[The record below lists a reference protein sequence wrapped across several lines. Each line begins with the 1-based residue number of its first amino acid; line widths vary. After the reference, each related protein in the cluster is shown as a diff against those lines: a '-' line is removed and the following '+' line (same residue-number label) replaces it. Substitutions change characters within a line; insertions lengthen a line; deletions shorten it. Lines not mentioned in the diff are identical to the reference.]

1 MRVFIF
7 LVLLSIS
14 NLLSAQLPQVVS
26 DIGDVFRWQSD
37 LLKNHIVYTTYNEK
51 AYGYE
56 NLFSSQ
62 GNSVGNVKLI
72 DSVLH
77 LIPVASNEQCFFV
90 RKSDELWKTDG
101 TLSNTKMIFKLPKNF
116 TFWNYRFISSGD
128 YLYFLT
134 KDSIYGEEFWVTDG
148 SGNANST
155 KMLGP
160 YFLETDQLGT
170 AVAYNGGVLLWV
182 QKNNPLISNDSNDLY
197 FFNKDSQKPVNL
209 TDGFPRWG
217 SGYPHAS
224 LSIPIAFKTKAYFAF
239 DHRTYGMEL
248 FETDGTAKGTKVI
261 DINAGLGN
269 SFPNDAFIEYGKLFV
284 CAYTK
289 PSIYRNMV
297 TIDESGIENILP
309 FQTQTLITL
318 ESGKDYALTNDGIFL
333 KGLSD
338 TTDNRGW
345 ELWKTDGTKAG
356 TSFVID
362 LKPGTQSSY
371 PRYFRYAANTLV
383 FEANKKVYV
392 SNGTDNG
399 TMLMPIEDSLL
410 SAKSFTGYDDKIF
423 FVGKL
428 AQNDYHLYK
437 YDKNSKARKIA
448 PLGAENVINPLGE
461 GNGSVDYGHRD
472 LFTWKG
478 EIFFTANYGQG
489 KKLYKI
495 GPNTSTA
502 INNLVQEESQVLVYP
517 NPSSSIL
524 NIQLNDMGESEINYA
539 IFKLDGQLL
548 QEYHQV
554 KLENNSTTIAL
565 DNLESGM
572 YFIMINSP
580 YSKYYRR
587 FIKY

>member
-1 MRVFIF
+1 MRAFIF
-7 LVLLSIS
+7 LALLSLS
-14 NLLSAQLPQVVS
+14 NLVSAQLPRVVS
-26 DIGDVFRWQSD
+26 DIGDIFSWQSV
-37 LLKNHIVYTTYNEK
+37 LLKNHIVYTTFEGSV
-51 AYGYE
+51 AYSKLY
-56 NLFSSQ
+56 STQ
-62 GNSVGNVKLI
+62 GNSVGNVEI
-72 DSVLH
+72 SDSVTQ
-77 LIPVASNEQCFFV
+77 LITFPTNEHCFFV
-90 RKSDELWKTDG
+90 CKSDELWKTDG
-101 TLSNTKMIFKLPKNF
+101 TPSNTKMIFKLPKNF
-116 TFWNYRFISSGD
+116 QFNRTTRFTFIPSGD
-128 YLYFLT
+128 YLYFQT
-134 KDSIYGEEFWVTDG
+134 IDSIYGEEFWVTDG

-160 YFLETDQLGT
+160 YFIETDQLGT

-182 QKNNPLISNDSNDLY
+182 QKNNPLIVNDTNDLY

-209 TDGFPRWG
+209 TGDFPRWG
-217 SGYPHAS
+217 SGYPSAS
-224 LSIPIAFKTKAYFAF
+224 LIIPLAFKTKAYFAF
-239 DHRTYGMEL
+239 NHRTYGLEL
-248 FETDGTAKGTKVI
+248 FETDGTANGTKVI
-261 DINAGLGN
+261 DVNSGPGN
-269 SFPNDAFIEYGKLFV
+269 SYPNDAFIEYGKLFV
-284 CAYTK
+284 CANTA
-289 PSIYRNMV
+289 SNSRNV
-297 TIDESGIENILP
+297 ITIDKDGIENILP
-309 FQTQTLITL
+309 FQTLNL
-318 ESGKDYALTNDGIFL
+318 NNDYAVTDSGIFL
-333 KGLSD
+333 IGQSN
-338 TTDNRGW
+338 TIDNRGW

-362 LKPGTQSSY
+362 LKPGTQSSN

-428 AQNDYHLYK
+428 GQNDYHLYK

-448 PLGAENVINPLGE
+448 PQGAENAINPLGE

-572 YFIMINSP
+572 YFIMINTP

-587 FIKY
+587 FIK

>member
-1 MRVFIF
+1 MRASIF
-7 LVLLSIS
+7 LALLSLS
-14 NLLSAQLPQVVS
+14 NLVSAQLPQVVS
-26 DIGDVFRWQSD
+26 DIGDIFNWEYVTLQ
-37 LLKNHIVYTTYNEK
+37 NHIVYTTFEGSV
-51 AYGYE
+51 AYSKLY
-56 NLFSSQ
+56 STQ
-62 GNSVGNVKLI
+62 GNMANTNQI
-72 DSVLH
+72 CDSVIFL
-77 LIPVASNEQCFFV
+77 SNRVFREKCVFV
-90 RKSDELWKTDG
+90 RKSDELWISDG
-101 TLSNTKMIFKLPKNF
+101 SKLNTKMIFKLPKNF
-116 TFWNYRFISSGD
+116 TFWNYLFVPSGD
-128 YLYFLT
+128 YLYFQT

-148 SGNANST
+148 SGNANTT

-160 YFLETDQLGT
+160 YFIETDQLGT

-182 QKNNPLISNDSNDLY
+182 QKNNPLIVNDTNDLY

-209 TDGFPRWG
+209 TGEFPRWG
-217 SGYPHAS
+217 SGYPSAS
-224 LSIPIAFKTKAYFAF
+224 LIIPLAFKTKAYFAF
-239 DHRTYGMEL
+239 NHRTYGLEL
-248 FETDGTAKGTKVI
+248 FETDGTSKGTKVI
-261 DINAGLGN
+261 DVNSGPGN
-269 SFPNDAFIEYGKLFV
+269 SYPNDAFIEYGKLFV
-284 CAYTK
+284 CANTA
-289 PSIYRNMV
+289 SNSRNV
-297 TIDESGIENILP
+297 ITIDKDGIENILP
-309 FQTQTLITL
+309 FQTLNPNN
-318 ESGKDYALTNDGIFL
+318 DYAVTDSGIFL
-333 KGLSD
+333 IGQSN
-338 TTDNRGW
+338 TIDNRGW

-362 LKPGTQSSY
+362 LKPGTQSSN
-371 PRYFRYAANTLV
+371 PRYFSYAANTLV

-410 SAKSFTGYDDKIF
+410 SARSFTGYDDKIF
-423 FVGKL
+423 FIGKL
-428 AQNDYHLYK
+428 GQNDYHLYK

-448 PLGAENVINPLGE
+448 PLGAEKAINPLGE

-495 GPNTSTA
+495 GANTSTA
-502 INNLVQEESQVLVYP
+502 INNLVQEESQVQVYP

-572 YFIMINSP
+572 YFIMINTP

>member
-1 MRVFIF
+1 MRAYIF
-7 LVLLSIS
+7 LALLSIS
-14 NLLSAQLPQVVS
+14 NLVSAQLPQVVS
-26 DIGDVFRWQSD
+26 DIGDIFNWEYVTLQ
-37 LLKNHIVYTTYNEK
+37 NHIVYTTFEGSV
-51 AYGYE
+51 AYSKLY
-56 NLFSSQ
+56 STQ
-62 GNSVGNVKLI
+62 GNMANTNQI
-72 DSVLH
+72 CDSVIFL
-77 LIPVASNEQCFFV
+77 SNRVFREKCVFV
-90 RKSDELWKTDG
+90 RKSDELWISDG
-101 TLSNTKMIFKLPKNF
+101 SKLNTKMIFKLPKNF

-128 YLYFLT
+128 YLYFQT

-148 SGNANST
+148 SGNANTT

-160 YFLETDQLGT
+160 YFIETDQLGT

-182 QKNNPLISNDSNDLY
+182 QKNNPLIVNDTNDLY

-209 TDGFPRWG
+209 TGEFPRWG
-217 SGYPHAS
+217 SGYPSAS
-224 LSIPIAFKTKAYFAF
+224 LIIPLAFKTKAYFAF
-239 DHRTYGMEL
+239 NHRTYGLEL
-248 FETDGTAKGTKVI
+248 FETDGTANGTKVI
-261 DINAGLGN
+261 DVNSGPGN
-269 SFPNDAFIEYGKLFV
+269 SYPNDAFIEYGKLFV
-284 CAYTK
+284 CANTA
-289 PSIYRNMV
+289 SNSRNV
-297 TIDESGIENILP
+297 ITIDKDGIENILP
-309 FQTQTLITL
+309 FQTLNPNN
-318 ESGKDYALTNDGIFL
+318 DYAVTDSGIFL
-333 KGLSD
+333 IGQSN
-338 TTDNRGW
+338 TIDNRGW

-362 LKPGTQSSY
+362 LKPGTQSSN
-371 PRYFRYAANTLV
+371 PRYFSYAANTLV
-383 FEANKKVYV
+383 FEANKKVYI

-399 TMLMPIEDSLL
+399 TLLMPIEDSLL
-410 SAKSFTGYDDKIF
+410 SARSFTGYDDKIF
-423 FVGKL
+423 FIGKL
-428 AQNDYHLYK
+428 GQNDYHLYK

-448 PLGAENVINPLGE
+448 PLGAEKAINPLGE

-572 YFIMINSP
+572 YFIMINTP

>member
-1 MRVFIF
+1 MRAFIF
-7 LVLLSIS
+7 LGLLSIS
-14 NLLSAQLPQVVS
+14 NLVSAQLPQVVS
-26 DIGDVFRWQSD
+26 DIGDVFRWQSV

-90 RKSDELWKTDG
+90 RKSDELWKTNG
-101 TLSNTKMIFKLPKNF
+101 TLSNTKMIFKLPENF
-116 TFWNYRFISSGD
+116 TFWSYRFISSGD

-217 SGYPHAS
+217 SGYPNAS
-224 LSIPIAFKTKAYFAF
+224 LSIPIVFKTKAYFAF
-239 DHRTYGMEL
+239 NHSTYGMEL

-261 DINAGLGN
+261 DISPGLDD
-269 SFPNDAFIEYGKLFV
+269 SHPKDAFIEYGKLFV
-284 CAYTK
+284 CAGTR
-289 PSIYRNMV
+289 PGISRNV
-297 TIDESGIENILP
+297 ITIDDGGIENILP
-309 FQTQTLITL
+309 FQTLTLD
-318 ESGKDYALTNDGIFL
+318 KDYALTHDGIFL
-333 KGLSD
+333 EGLSD

-362 LKPGTQSSY
+362 LKPGTQSSN

-383 FEANKKVYV
+383 FEANKKVYI

-399 TMLMPIEDSLL
+399 TMLMPIQDSLL
-410 SAKSFTGYDDKIF
+410 SARNFTGYDDKIF

-428 AQNDYHLYK
+428 GKNDYHLYK
-437 YDKNSKARKIA
+437 YDKNSKAGKIA
-448 PLGAENVINPLGE
+448 PLGAENAINPLGE
-461 GNGSVDYGHRD
+461 GNGSVDYGHSY

-495 GPNTSTA
+495 GASTSTA
-502 INNLVQEESQVLVYP
+502 INNLVQEESQAQVYP
-517 NPSSSIL
+517 NPASSIL

-539 IFKLDGQLL
+539 IFNLDGQLL

-554 KLENNSTTIAL
+554 KLENNSTSIIL
-565 DNLESGM
+565 DNMAPGL
-572 YFIMINSP
+572 YFIMIDTGQ
-580 YSKYYRR
+580 SKYYNR

>member
-1 MRVFIF
+1 MRAYIF
-7 LVLLSIS
+7 LALLSLS
-14 NLLSAQLPQVVS
+14 NLVSAQLPQVVS
-26 DIGDVFRWQSD
+26 DIGDIFNWEYVTLQ
-37 LLKNHIVYTTYNEK
+37 NHIVYTTFEGSV
-51 AYGYE
+51 AYSKLY
-56 NLFSSQ
+56 STQ
-62 GNSVGNVKLI
+62 GNMANTNQI
-72 DSVLH
+72 CDSVIFLSN
-77 LIPVASNEQCFFV
+77 PVFREKCVFV
-90 RKSDELWKTDG
+90 RKSDELWISDG
-101 TLSNTKMIFKLPKNF
+101 SKLNTKMIFKLPKNF
-116 TFWNYRFISSGD
+116 TFWNYLFIPSGD
-128 YLYFLT
+128 YLYFQT

-148 SGNANST
+148 SGNANTT

-160 YFLETDQLGT
+160 YFIETDQLGT

-182 QKNNPLISNDSNDLY
+182 QKNNPLIVNDTNDLY

-209 TDGFPRWG
+209 TGEFPRWS
-217 SGYPHAS
+217 SGYPSAS
-224 LSIPIAFKTKAYFAF
+224 LIIPLAFKTKAYFAF
-239 DHRTYGMEL
+239 NHRTYGLEL
-248 FETDGTAKGTKVI
+248 FETDGTANGTKVI
-261 DINAGLGN
+261 DVNSGPGN
-269 SFPNDAFIEYGKLFV
+269 SYPNDAFIEYGKLFV
-284 CAYTK
+284 CANTA
-289 PSIYRNMV
+289 SNSRNV
-297 TIDESGIENILP
+297 ITIDKDGIENILP
-309 FQTQTLITL
+309 FQTLNPNN
-318 ESGKDYALTNDGIFL
+318 DYAVTDSGIFL
-333 KGLSD
+333 IGQSN
-338 TTDNRGW
+338 TIDNRGL

-362 LKPGTQSSY
+362 LKPGTQSSN
-371 PRYFRYAANTLV
+371 PRYFSYAANTLV
-383 FEANKKVYV
+383 FEANKKVYI

-410 SAKSFTGYDDKIF
+410 SARSFTGYDDKIF
-423 FVGKL
+423 FIGKL
-428 AQNDYHLYK
+428 GQNDYHLYK

-448 PLGAENVINPLGE
+448 PLGAEKAINPLGE

-502 INNLVQEESQVLVYP
+502 INNLVQEESQVQVYP

-572 YFIMINSP
+572 YFIMINTP

>member
-1 MRVFIF
+1 MRAFIF

-72 DSVLH
+72 DSVRH

-90 RKSDELWKTDG
+90 RKFDELWKTDG

-182 QKNNPLISNDSNDLY
+182 QKNNPLIVNDTNDLY

-209 TDGFPRWG
+209 TGEFPRWG
-217 SGYPHAS
+217 SGYPSAS
-224 LSIPIAFKTKAYFAF
+224 LIIPLAFKTKAYFAF
-239 DHRTYGMEL
+239 NHRTYGMEL

-261 DINAGLGN
+261 DISPGLDD
-269 SFPNDAFIEYGKLFV
+269 SHPKDAFIEYGKLFV
-284 CAYTK
+284 CAGTR
-289 PSIYRNMV
+289 PGISRNV
-297 TIDESGIENILP
+297 ITIDDGGIENILP

-318 ESGKDYALTNDGIFL
+318 ESGNDYALTNDGIFL

-362 LKPGTQSSY
+362 LKPGTQSSN

-383 FEANKKVYV
+383 FEANKKVYI

-428 AQNDYHLYK
+428 GQNDYHLYR
-437 YDKNSKARKIA
+437 YDKNNKAGKIA
-448 PLGAENVINPLGE
+448 PLGAENAINPLGE
-461 GNGSVDYGHRD
+461 GNGSVDYGHSG

-495 GPNTSTA
+495 GANTSTA
-502 INNLVQEESQVLVYP
+502 INNLVQEESQVQVYP
-517 NPSSSIL
+517 NPASSIL
-524 NIQLNDMGESEINYA
+524 NIQLNDMVESEINYS
-539 IFKLDGQLL
+539 IINSEGKLMQKSGG
-548 QEYHQV
+548 V
-554 KLENNSTTIAL
+554 SVENNQTQVSIE
-565 DNLESGM
+565 NLNAGM
-572 YFIMINSP
+572 YFIMIESKNSKS
-580 YSKYYRR
+580 YKR
-587 FIKY
+587 FIKQ

>member
-1 MRVFIF
+1 
-7 LVLLSIS
+7 
-14 NLLSAQLPQVVS
+14 
-26 DIGDVFRWQSD
+26 
-37 LLKNHIVYTTYNEK
+37 
-51 AYGYE
+51 
-56 NLFSSQ
+56 
-62 GNSVGNVKLI
+62 
-72 DSVLH
+72 
-77 LIPVASNEQCFFV
+77 
-90 RKSDELWKTDG
+90 
-101 TLSNTKMIFKLPKNF
+101 MIFKLPKNF

-217 SGYPHAS
+217 SGYPNAS
-224 LSIPIAFKTKAYFAF
+224 LIIPIAFKTKAYFAF

-261 DINAGLGN
+261 DINPGLGN
-269 SFPNDAFIEYGKLFV
+269 SFPDDAFIEYGKLFV

-289 PSIYRNMV
+289 PGIYRNMV

-309 FQTQTLITL
+309 FQTLTLD
-318 ESGKDYALTNDGIFL
+318 KDYALTNDGIFL
-333 KGLSD
+333 EGLSD
-338 TTDNRGW
+338 TTDNRGR
-345 ELWKTDGTKAG
+345 ELWKTDGTIAG

-362 LKPGTQSSY
+362 LKPGTQSSN

-383 FEANKKVYV
+383 FEANKKVYI

-410 SAKSFTGYDDKIF
+410 SARSFTGYDDKIF

-428 AQNDYHLYK
+428 GKNDYHLYR
-437 YDKNSKARKIA
+437 YDKSSKAGKIA
-448 PLGAENVINPLGE
+448 PLGAEKAINPLGE

-495 GPNTSTA
+495 GASTSTA
-502 INNLVQEESQVLVYP
+502 INNLVQEDSQVQVYP
-517 NPSSSIL
+517 NPASSIL
-524 NIQLNDMGESEINYA
+524 NIQLNDMGESVINYA

-554 KLENNSTTIAL
+554 KLENNSTRISL
-565 DNLESGM
+565 DNLESGL
-572 YFIMINSP
+572 YFIRIDAGQ
-580 YSKYYRR
+580 SKYYNR

>member
-1 MRVFIF
+1 MRGPLFIVF
-7 LVLLSIS
+7 LSIS
-14 NLLSAQLPQVVS
+14 NLLFAQLPQRVS
-26 DIGDVFRWQSD
+26 DVGDIFNWEYVTLQ
-37 LLKNHIVYTTYNEK
+37 NHIVYTTFEGSV
-51 AYGYE
+51 AYSKLY
-56 NLFSSQ
+56 STQ
-62 GNSVGNVKLI
+62 GNMANTNQI
-72 DSVLH
+72 CDSVIFL
-77 LIPVASNEQCFFV
+77 SNRVFREKCVFV
-90 RKSDELWKTDG
+90 RKSDELWISDG
-101 TLSNTKMIFKLPKNF
+101 SKLNTKMIFKLPKNF
-116 TFWNYRFISSGD
+116 TFLSFRFISSGD

-217 SGYPHAS
+217 SGYPNAS
-224 LSIPIAFKTKAYFAF
+224 LIIPIAFKTKAYFAF

-261 DINAGLGN
+261 DINPGLGN
-269 SFPNDAFIEYGKLFV
+269 SFPDDAFIEYGKLFV

-289 PSIYRNMV
+289 PGIYRNMV

-309 FQTQTLITL
+309 FQTLTLD
-318 ESGKDYALTNDGIFL
+318 KDYALTNDGIFL
-333 KGLSD
+333 EGLSD
-338 TTDNRGW
+338 TTDNRGR
-345 ELWKTDGTKAG
+345 ELWKTDGTIAG

-362 LKPGTQSSY
+362 LKPGTQSSN

-383 FEANKKVYV
+383 FEANKKVYI

-410 SAKSFTGYDDKIF
+410 SARSFTGYDDKIF

-428 AQNDYHLYK
+428 GKNDYHLYR
-437 YDKNSKARKIA
+437 YDKSSKAGKIA
-448 PLGAENVINPLGE
+448 PLGAEKAINPLGE

-495 GPNTSTA
+495 GASTSTA
-502 INNLVQEESQVLVYP
+502 INNLVQEDSQVQVYP
-517 NPSSSIL
+517 NPASSLL

-539 IFKLDGQLL
+539 IFNLDGQLL

-572 YFIMINSP
+572 YFIMINTP

-587 FIKY
+587 FIK

>member
-1 MRVFIF
+1 MRASIF
-7 LVLLSIS
+7 LALLSLS

-26 DIGDVFRWQSD
+26 DIGDVFNWQSV
-37 LLKNHIVYTTYNEK
+37 LLKNHIVYTTHNEK
-51 AYGYE
+51 ALEYD
-56 NLFSSQ
+56 NLFSRQ
-62 GNSVGNVKLI
+62 GNSVGNVEI
-72 DSVLH
+72 SDSVTQ
-77 LIPVASNEQCFFV
+77 LITFPTNEHCFFV
-90 RKSDELWKTDG
+90 CKSDELWKTDG

-116 TFWNYRFISSGD
+116 QFNRTTRFTFIPSGD
-128 YLYFLT
+128 YLYFQT

-148 SGNANST
+148 SGNANTT

-160 YFLETDQLGT
+160 YFIETDQLGT

-182 QKNNPLISNDSNDLY
+182 QKNNPLIVNDTNDLY

-209 TDGFPRWG
+209 TGEFPRWG
-217 SGYPHAS
+217 SGYPSAS
-224 LSIPIAFKTKAYFAF
+224 LIIPLAFKTKAYFAF
-239 DHRTYGMEL
+239 NHRTYGLEL
-248 FETDGTAKGTKVI
+248 FETDGTANGTKVI
-261 DINAGLGN
+261 DVNSGPGN
-269 SFPNDAFIEYGKLFV
+269 SYPNDAFIEYGKLFV
-284 CAYTK
+284 CANTA
-289 PSIYRNMV
+289 SNSRNV
-297 TIDESGIENILP
+297 ITIDKDGIENILP
-309 FQTQTLITL
+309 FQTLNL
-318 ESGKDYALTNDGIFL
+318 NNDYAVTDSGIFL
-333 KGLSD
+333 IGQSN
-338 TTDNRGW
+338 TIDNRGW

-362 LKPGTQSSY
+362 LKPGNQSSN

-448 PLGAENVINPLGE
+448 PLGAENVINPLGS
-461 GNGSVDYGHRD
+461 GNGSVDYGHNN
-472 LFTWKG
+472 LFNWKG
-478 EIFFTANYGQG
+478 EIYFLADYGQG

>member
-1 MRVFIF
+1 MRAFIF
-7 LVLLSIS
+7 LALLSLS
-14 NLLSAQLPQVVS
+14 NLVSAQLPRVVS
-26 DIGDVFRWQSD
+26 DIGDIFSWQSV
-37 LLKNHIVYTTYNEK
+37 LLKNHIVYTTFEGSV
-51 AYGYE
+51 AYSKLY
-56 NLFSSQ
+56 STQ
-62 GNSVGNVKLI
+62 GNSVGNVEI
-72 DSVLH
+72 SDSVTQ
-77 LIPVASNEQCFFV
+77 LITFPTNEHCFFV
-90 RKSDELWKTDG
+90 CKSDELWKTDG
-101 TLSNTKMIFKLPKNF
+101 TPSNTKMIFKLPKNF
-116 TFWNYRFISSGD
+116 QFNRTTRFTFIPSGD
-128 YLYFLT
+128 YLYFQT
-134 KDSIYGEEFWVTDG
+134 IDSIYGEEFWVTDG

-160 YFLETDQLGT
+160 YFIETDQLGT

-182 QKNNPLISNDSNDLY
+182 QKNNPLIVNDTNDLY

-209 TDGFPRWG
+209 TGDFPRWG
-217 SGYPHAS
+217 SGYPSAS
-224 LSIPIAFKTKAYFAF
+224 LIIPLAFKTKAYFAF
-239 DHRTYGMEL
+239 NHRTYGLEL
-248 FETDGTAKGTKVI
+248 FETDGTANGTKVI
-261 DINAGLGN
+261 DVNSGPGN
-269 SFPNDAFIEYGKLFV
+269 SYPNDAFIEYGKLFV
-284 CAYTK
+284 CANTA
-289 PSIYRNMV
+289 SNSRNV
-297 TIDESGIENILP
+297 ITIDKDGIENILP
-309 FQTQTLITL
+309 FQTLNL
-318 ESGKDYALTNDGIFL
+318 NNDYAVTDSGIFL
-333 KGLSD
+333 IGQSN
-338 TTDNRGW
+338 TIDNRGW

-362 LKPGTQSSY
+362 LKPGTQSSN

-428 AQNDYHLYK
+428 GQNDYHLYK

-448 PLGAENVINPLGE
+448 PQGAENAINPLGE

-495 GPNTSTA
+495 GPNTSAA
-502 INNLVQEESQVLVYP
+502 INNLVQEESQVQVYP
-517 NPSSSIL
+517 NPASSIL

-539 IFKLDGQLL
+539 IFNLDGQLL

-572 YFIMINSP
+572 YFIMINTP

-587 FIKY
+587 FIR